1 MFAQIRK
8 AIVPLAIA
16 AALAGL
22 AYVGIVPTPD
32 VVQVVTLIV
41 TSVLVYFIPNE
52 PRG

>member
-8 AIVPLAIA
+8 AIVPLAVT

-22 AYVGIVPTPD
+22 AAIGVLPTPD

-41 TSVLVYFIPNE
+41 TSVLVYFIPND
-52 PRG
+52 PR